1 MPRSKASSKKQQ
13 KQQKQRGVD
22 FKKIKRKL
30 GRKLPPAKNATN
42 TEIKSKA
49 IVLPEQSVASE
60 KAGLALS
67 KKGLTLKELLQQ
79 TSHHNA
85 KVRKDALLGI
95 KDLFQRYPAELR
107 LHRYIVIE
115 KLRERISDNDRVV
128 RETLFQLLKTV
139 VFPACKEDNQGPFV
153 SLMMAYIFNAMT
165 HLAFDVRLMA
175 FKFCDLV
182 VQYYPPSFSLY
193 AEKIIQNYEDIL
205 RQNQCYLQD
214 KGKLKSALAGLV
226 RCLSLLPCNKR
237 NTESCE
243 KNFTGQRIL
252 HAFEP
257 DVPTESAGFSLI
269 IKKPKD
275 LVPVLVNCFQEFIP
289 LVHSMLLLDTQS
301 FDCMHYILQSID
313 LAVGFVVYGIRQGK
327 PALHGGPDVAIW
339 DQTISS
345 VLLKRFFNVFPLN
358 ATHNLSEK
366 FDDRFFILNIVI
378 AQIFLHYSEWICPPA
393 VLLEKF
399 LEFIEVALL
408 GKVKGLLLS
417 NLKLE
422 RNFRILMEMEF
433 KFKKHYDLKICSDT
447 RSGKAV
453 WEKHVLS
460 LLPFIPKLIQQV
472 SSDWKSRILQAF
484 TKTFED
490 CSPDSSLKLACLS
503 AIEEMLVPTDEMV
516 CPDSSDPLFEHQIIW
531 IRALPALLILVD
543 DKHPSSSQVVLHLL
557 LRLGQRACVNSSFA
571 WEYDNIQ
578 YSLCKFYGSCQ
589 EEGGICYGPFIRLP
603 RDSQE
608 LSVCGLYYFSYLDQL
623 SLNSIAC
630 CCLCPE
636 LEPFVLFRII
646 EVLHSSFNNGHIQ
659 IADHISFF
667 VTLLSR
673 FKVFPE
679 NINPVVENDV
689 KISNRGTFKLLTN
702 AVCSCLSQMGDDSLV
717 FQLLEKVILDQLLS
731 KPPLDNACAML
742 RMLVML
748 DSKPTRLSE
757 QSIITLSKY
766 LSGYLIDVGHCIPE
780 DDDDTTESARIQTC
794 YYFFLPCFF
803 LFDRSHKLLK
813 LALNMMGSLITESTT
828 SPLSQNYIQYAM
840 DRSNRINAIVST
852 LLLMHKD
859 AKVKTIIS
867 LFKVETVNIL
877 QIIYSLQSSEEAN
890 MNIEER
896 HKIQCAYDR
905 LKIIT
910 GVLHNELPAI

>member
-1 MPRSKASSKKQQ
+1 MARSKAASSKKQQ

-30 GRKLPPAKNATN
+30 GRKLPPPKNSTN

-60 KAGLALS
+60 KAGLAVS

-95 KDLFQRYPAELR
+95 KDLFQRYPAELK
-107 LHRYIVIE
+107 LHRYVVIE
-115 KLRERISDNDRVV
+115 KLRERISDNDKVV
-128 RETLFQLLKTV
+128 RETLYQLLKSV
-139 VFPACKEDNQGPFV
+139 IFPACKEDNQGQFV

-175 FKFCDLV
+175 FKFFDLV

-193 AEKIIQNYEDIL
+193 AEKILQNYEDIL
-205 RQNQCYLQD
+205 RKNQCYLQD
-214 KGKLKSALAGLV
+214 KGKLKSSFAGLV

-237 NTESCE
+237 SIEICE
-243 KNFTGQRIL
+243 KTFTGQGIL

-257 DVPTESAGFSLI
+257 YVPTESAGFSPI
-269 IKKPKD
+269 INKLKD

-301 FDCMHYILQSID
+301 FDCMHYILHSID
-313 LAVGFVVYGIRQGK
+313 LAIGFFVYGIRQGK
-327 PALHGGPDVAIW
+327 PTLHGGPDGAIW

-366 FDDRFFILNIVI
+366 LDDRFFILNILI
-378 AQIFLHYSEWICPPA
+378 AEIFLQYSEWICPPA

-399 LEFIEVALL
+399 LEFIEDALL
-408 GKVKGLLLS
+408 G
-417 NLKLE
+417 
-422 RNFRILMEMEF
+422 
-433 KFKKHYDLKICSDT
+433 KICSDT

-453 WEKHVLS
+453 WGKHVLS
-460 LLPFIPKLIQQV
+460 LLPFIPKLVQQV
-472 SSDWKSRILQAF
+472 ASDWKFRLLQAF
-484 TKTFED
+484 TMTFED
-490 CSPDSSLKLACLS
+490 CSPESSLKLACLS

-516 CPDSSDPLFEHQIIW
+516 CPYAIDPLFEHQIIW
-531 IRALPALLILVD
+531 IRALPVLLILLD

-557 LRLGQRACVNSSFA
+557 LRLGQHACMNSSFA

-578 YSLCKFYGSCQ
+578 YSLSKFYSSCQ
-589 EEGGICYGPFIRLP
+589 EGGEICYGPFIRLP

-608 LSVCGLYYFSYLDQL
+608 LSICGLYYFSYLDQL
-623 SLNSIAC
+623 SLKSIAS

-646 EVLHSSFNNGHIQ
+646 EVLHSSFNHGHIQ
-659 IADHISFF
+659 IADHMSFF
-667 VTLLSR
+667 ITLLSR
-673 FKVFPE
+673 FKVYPE
-679 NINPVVENDV
+679 YIYPAVENDV
-689 KISNRGTFKLLTN
+689 KISNRGTFKSLTN

-717 FQLLEKVILDQLLS
+717 FQILEKVILDQLLS

-757 QSIITLSKY
+757 QSISTLSNY
-766 LSGYLIDVGHCIPE
+766 LSGYLIDVVHCNPE
-780 DDDDTTESARIQTC
+780 DDDDTTESAHIQTC
-794 YYFFLPCFF
+794 CYYFLPCFF
-803 LFDRSHKLLK
+803 LFDRCHKLLK
-813 LALNMMGSLITESTT
+813 LALDVMGSQITESTT

-840 DRSNRINAIVST
+840 DRSNRINAMVST
-852 LLLMHKD
+852 LVLMHKD
-859 AKVKTIIS
+859 AKVKKIIS
-867 LFKVETVNIL
+867 LFKVEMVHIL
-877 QIIYSLQSSEEAN
+877 QIVHSLQSSEEAN
-890 MNIEER
+890 LNIEER
-896 HKIQCAYDR
+896 HKIQCACDR

-910 GVLHNELPAI
+910 GVMQ